1 MEIVNLRHMLEQS
14 EFKCSE
20 LDAQV
25 RQQKKEL
32 YEVNNRASSYETE
45 LYQSQ
50 PKLQE
55 ALFTLE
61 TA

>member
-1 MEIVNLRHMLEQS
+1 MLEQS

-32 YEVNNRASSYETE
+32 YEVNNRASAYETE

-55 ALFTLE
+55 ALFTL
-61 TA
+61 